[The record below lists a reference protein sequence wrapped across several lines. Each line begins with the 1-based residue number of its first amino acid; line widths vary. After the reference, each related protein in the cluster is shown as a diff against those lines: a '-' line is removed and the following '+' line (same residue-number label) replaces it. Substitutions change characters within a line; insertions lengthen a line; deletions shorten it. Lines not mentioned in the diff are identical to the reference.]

1 MKWLGASA
9 IALLSAATA
18 STVGGC
24 SGGGNSSVF
33 TGGTPTGGA
42 PSGTGSGSGSGGSL
56 TGTGGIT
63 VPGSDAGS
71 TTGTGGGG
79 LLRDAACVSSAIRG
93 DQRPVTLYFMM
104 DNSQSMTTV
113 DPGQTLSRW
122 AIISDAVPAFAA
134 DPANAGLFAGL
145 DFFPEPGAGGGGRN
159 GGGAD
164 CTITTYEMPN
174 VPIDVLPGPANAQAN
189 AFATAIA
196 GRMLGGGGTP
206 TTPAL
211 QGAIEFSANWQIA
224 HPERTVSVV
233 FVTDGIPNGCNSSVA
248 NAAMAAAA
256 GLAGTP
262 SIKTYV
268 LGVGPEVM
276 NNLDPVAMAG
286 GTGTAYVVTMGGA
299 AALSAALAA
308 IKGTTVTCDY
318 NIPVLDGGQVDFTA
332 VNVQITVGSTGAPTL
347 LGQVASAAACGSGG
361 GWYYDRPVPPGVP
374 PPTTITLCP
383 QSCSAVEGTTG
394 SQLDVLLGC
403 KTTPRV
409 N

>member
-1 MKWLGASA
+1 
-9 IALLSAATA
+9 
-18 STVGGC
+18 
-24 SGGGNSSVF
+24 
-33 TGGTPTGGA
+33 
-42 PSGTGSGSGSGGSL
+42 
-56 TGTGGIT
+56 
-63 VPGSDAGS
+63 
-71 TTGTGGGG
+71 
-79 LLRDAACVSSAIRG
+79 
-93 DQRPVTLYFMM
+93 MM
-104 DNSQSMTTV
+104 DNSQSMNTI

-122 AIISDAVPAFAA
+122 AIISQAVPAFAA

-145 DFFPEPGAGGGGRN
+145 DFFPEAGTGGGGN
-159 GGGAD
+159 GGGAN
-164 CTITTYEMPN
+164 CAITAYEMPN
-174 VPIDVLPGPANAQAN
+174 VPIDVLPGAGNAQAN
-189 AFATAIA
+189 GFATAIA
-196 GRMLGGGGTP
+196 GRTLGGGGTP

-211 QGAIEFSANWQIA
+211 QGAIEFSRNWQIG

-233 FVTDGIPNGCNSSVA
+233 FVTDGIPNGCNSTVQ

-262 SIKTYV
+262 PIKTYV

-286 GTGTAYVVTMGGA
+286 GTGQSYVVTAGGA

-318 NIPVLDGGQVDFTA
+318 NIPVLDGGQIDFGS
-332 VNVQITVGSTGAPTL
+332 VNVRTTIGPTGMPTL
-347 LGQVASAAACGSGG
+347 LGQVPSASACGSGD
-361 GWYYDRPVPPGVP
+361 GWYFDNPFPPGMP

-383 QSCSAVEGTTG
+383 QSCSAVQNTMG